1 MIARRRI
8 SMIALPFTF
17 ALVACEPDLAGGA
30 GEPPYSF
37 LEGRVEEALG
47 HVEDARAALGS
58 DRAPDAIA
66 PLEDASVGLRK
77 LLGYYLPLLDARLQV
92 GRALDLSTTSRG
104 AGRAAIDSA
113 RTTLEGI
120 ATSHGEHL
128 TREMQEP
135 LARLEEAWTTLES
148 GQPEEARGILRRL
161 FRQLEVLYFRGE
173 LVLEGSE
180 LDSPA
185 PGDERD

>member
-1 MIARRRI
+1 MIARGRV
-8 SMIALPFTF
+8 SMIALPLTL
-17 ALVACEPDLAGGA
+17 ALVACEPDFATGA

-37 LEGRVEEALG
+37 LESRVEEALG
-47 HVEDARAALGS
+47 HVEDARAALAS

-77 LLGYYLPLLDARLQV
+77 LLGYYLPLLQTRLQV
-92 GRALDLSTTSRG
+92 GRALELSTTSRS
-104 AGRAAIDSA
+104 AGRAAMEAA

-128 TREMQEP
+128 AREMQEP
-135 LARLEEAWTTLES
+135 LARLEEAWTMLES
-148 GQPEEARGILRRL
+148 GQPEEARGVLRRL
-161 FRQLEVLYFRGE
+161 FQQLEVLYFRGE

-180 LDSPA
+180 LDSPS
-185 PGDERD
+185 PEDERD